1 MKSFVFVFIITL
13 LNFSLANASL
23 FDQFNSSLKIEV
35 YKLNGASF
43 ICSSVAATPY
53 LLVTAAHCL
62 EGATSILVHM
72 KGGSKKIKSLAFYK
86 HPNYDQQR
94 SNYLS
99 DIGIVLLPQSLPAFL
114 NYLPL
119 LRQLDGDE
127 ELFRVGYGGRQGQNK
142 MTIISSIFNF
152 REFSNFA
159 IANRRR
165 NYILMEDQFSY
176 SGDSGGPVFA
186 KKYNKYYL
194 VGIHSTKQGNFSY
207 NQRID
212 AEVVDW
218 VNHFFE

>member
-72 KGGSKKIKSLAFYK
+72 KGGSKKIKSLEFYK
-86 HPNYDQQR
+86 HPNYDQ
-94 SNYLS
+94 
-99 DIGIVLLPQSLPAFL
+99 
-114 NYLPL
+114 
-119 LRQLDGDE
+119 
-127 ELFRVGYGGRQGQNK
+127 LFRVGYGGRQGQNK